1 MDYVLTGKA
10 ARGVA
15 ALLRGR
21 RGNTGGGGTAY
32 ATISPDDFPHPF
44 AVRWSAKENN
54 WVIWLPDPA
63 ALVLVDDSAE
73 TITGITACQKLAAGW
88 YTVDGVSASSTA
100 IYLVVTVTE
109 ASGTTPASNEVELA
123 DSPGSASTG
132 KKVYSLLAAEIS
144 TDQTTGAKS
153 VKQGLTSSVTI
164 GTGEKRDLDET
175 SIDENTS
182 DEVEIKGW
190 ETGTPAGSNTLGD
203 ILDGDGGTGED
214 AELLICRQ
222 SDGKLIFR
230 AIGSV
235 SGSGGGLSGSFS
247 FLGGTKY
254 DPSSGVHQLQQR
266 VDTVTIGNG
275 QITVTYGSNNAAN
288 PQIAQWDMIPG
299 GQAVPL
305 TGA

>member
-1 MDYVLTGKA
+1 MEYALTDKA
-10 ARGVA
+10 ARGLA

-32 ATISPDDFPHPF
+32 GIVSLDGYALPF
-44 AVRWSAKENN
+44 AVRWSATENN

-73 TITGITACQKLAAGW
+73 TITGITACQNLAAGW
-88 YTVDGVSASSTA
+88 YTVNDVSASSTA

-109 ASGTTPASNEVELA
+109 ASGTTPASNEVELT

-132 KKVYSLLAAEIS
+132 EKVYSLLAAEIS

-153 VKQGLTSSVTI
+153 VKQGLASSVAI
-164 GTGEKRDLDET
+164 GTGEKRDLDVI

-203 ILDGDGGTGED
+203 ILDGNGGTGED
-214 AELLICRQ
+214 AEKVICRQ
-222 SDGKLIFR
+222 ADGSLIFR
-230 AIGSV
+230 QIGNV
-235 SGSGGGLSGSFS
+235 SGGGGLSGTVNFVADV
-247 FLGGTKY
+247 KY
-254 DPSSGVHQLQQR
+254 DLSYHQLQQR
-266 VDTVTIGNG
+266 IDTLNLATGQVTQG
-275 QITVTYGSNNAAN
+275 QYAMITN
-288 PQIAQWDMIPG
+288 

-305 TGA
+305 TGG

>member
-1 MDYVLTGKA
+1 MDYVLTERA
-10 ARGVA
+10 ARGLTQ
-15 ALLRGR
+15 LLRGN

-32 ATISPDDFPHPF
+32 ASISFVENPLPF
-44 AVRWSAKENN
+44 AVRWSAKEDN

-73 TITGITACQKLAAGW
+73 TITGITACQNLAAGW

-109 ASGTTPASNEVELA
+109 ASGTAPASNEVELT

-190 ETGTPAGSNTLGD
+190 ETGTPAGSNTVGD
-203 ILDGDGGTGED
+203 ILGGNGGTGED
-214 AELLICRQ
+214 AEKVICRQ
-222 SDGKLIFR
+222 ADGSLVFR
-230 AIGSV
+230 QIGNV
-235 SGSGGGLSGSFS
+235 SGGGLSGTVNFVADV
-247 FLGGTKY
+247 KY
-254 DPSSGVHQLQQR
+254 DLSDHQLQQR
-266 VDTVTIGNG
+266 IDTLNLATGQVTPG
-275 QITVTYGSNNAAN
+275 QYATITN
-288 PQIAQWDMIPG
+288 

-305 TGA
+305 P